1 MKIKPVDNVYLG
13 TQLPKKQK
21 DNLDMTS
28 QKYLT
33 KKEVRIVDGLCELKD
48 WLKYNTDSAYR
59 GEHRVLSDHDY
70 AYYQEV
76 IEAAKDYLLEED

>member
-1 MKIKPVDNVYLG
+1 MKIKPVDSVIFS
-13 TQLPKKQK
+13 TDLPKKQNDEGPISHNGRMVDK
-21 DNLDMTS
+21 S
-28 QKYLT
+28 
-33 KKEVRIVDGLCELKD
+33 RIVDGLCEIKD

-76 IEAAKDYLLEED
+76 IEAARDYLSED